1 MVPKARELARW
12 MTLAGFGLAGVLS
25 CAAPASAGLIGAG
38 RTVQVTYYNG
48 STSAAENESTS
59 SGPGPVSIASA
70 GVTFL
75 AGTNSGS
82 TVQISDNQITI
93 VNTASNTPYCS
104 GNFASTGCT
113 DQISGFDVLFTG
125 ESITGVSV
133 NAALTDP
140 SMEPVF
146 GTAPPYQYPHNGLQ
160 LLSANEILV
169 DLTGDLP
176 AGTQT
181 LTLNVTTAA
190 GSVGTPEPRS
200 VALLGV
206 GLLGLL
212 AVRRRALPASGPAG
226 RLG

>member
-1 MVPKARELARW
+1 MASKARELARW
-12 MTLAGFGLAGVLS
+12 ATFVGLGLGGVLG
-25 CAAPASAGLIGAG
+25 CAVPASAGLIGAG
-38 RTVQVTYYNG
+38 RTANVTYYNG

-59 SGPGPVSIASA
+59 GGPGPVSIASA

-75 AGTNSGS
+75 AGANSGS

-93 VNTASNTPYCS
+93 VNTLTSTPYCS
-104 GNFASTGCT
+104 GNFSGTGCT
-113 DQISGFDVLFTG
+113 DHISGFDVLFTG

-133 NAALTDP
+133 DATASDT
-140 SMEPVF
+140 SMLPVT
-146 GTAPPYQYPHNGLQ
+146 GTAPPYSYAHSGLQ
-160 LLSANEILV
+160 LLSPNEILV

-190 GSVGTPEPRS
+190 GSVGTPEPWS

-206 GLLGLL
+206 GLLSLL
-212 AVRRRALPASGPAG
+212 AVRRRALP
-226 RLG
+226 L